1 MQTTELYLLDFGSR
15 LRLFRKQRKLRQS
28 DMAEA
33 LGVTV
38 SAYSNYENNYR
49 NPNDEVLFAISD
61 ILGVD
66 MHLLIF
72 GTELPDP
79 EFDFEFELSL
89 TEVNTIDNRLSDLC
103 DIYIKNLNELGR
115 AEALKRIYELSQL
128 DQYKK

>member
-1 MQTTELYLLDFGSR
+1 METTELYLLDFGSR